1 MSEQK
6 DTKDTK
12 QDVKS
17 EQSVNQ
23 SEQKTDQQ
31 NQKEDIKDATSGK
44 INVSIEPDDPKNFTT
59 SLKQIRDKADNLSRM
74 SEQGIVNEITGS
86 AVVVRKD
93 GQINMTPSKY
103 ASVHMNPNG
112 RITEQAMEK
121 ETIANRQKFTVDEIL
136 VNEHKLN
143 PQLWE
148 LADMRAQKL
157 LINQNVIVGNLTLSG
172 HVLVKAWE
180 PNLKRYMLIRRPW
193 RGPMF
198 GPLLN
203 VPEINT
209 AIKIND
215 PLKLNEDILALSDK
229 GYQVNGI
236 IKDAKS
242 LIGKE
247 GIDRAGSVARNTD
260 ANYGTGTG
268 LPNAGKGSLNTNISI
283 SSGDMQSLWSALKQ
297 MGFNDIAAA
306 GLLGCFSGE
315 SSGRFDALEGDYLDE
330 AESQQVK
337 QSKDR
342 SKYAQWAMSH
352 LSKFVNANPSGYDGG
367 DGLGPMPG
375 IGLAQWTGPRAVRL
389 FTISNGEW
397 WTPQAQIK
405 FATEELN
412 GGYASVFNSAQGCGT
427 PEEAARVFAVEY
439 EGGGFSGYADDRASR
454 AREIYTQF
462 AGKSSSDN
470 SKPKS

>member
-1 MSEQK
+1 M
-6 DTKDTK
+6 
-12 QDVKS
+12 
-17 EQSVNQ
+17 
-23 SEQKTDQQ
+23 
-31 NQKEDIKDATSGK
+31 KEIKNASSGS
-44 INVSIEPDDPKNFTT
+44 INVAIEPDEPKNFST

-157 LINQNVIVGNLTLSG
+157 LINQNAIVGNLTLSG

-209 AIKIND
+209 AIKVND

-247 GIDRAGSVARNTD
+247 GVDRAGSVARNTD
-260 ANYGTGTG
+260 ANYGSG
-268 LPNAGKGSLNTNISI
+268 AS
-283 SSGDMQSLWSALKQ
+283 SSGNSTGAVSVQVQASANAKSIYDALRKLGYNANAACGI
-297 MGFNDIAAA
+297 MGNIQQECSMDPTSNGKYACGLFQWGNGCD
-306 GLLGCFSGE
+306 GGRWQKLLGMYPEPSCW
-315 SSGRFDALEGDYLDE
+315 DAGN
-330 AESQQVK
+330 Q
-337 QSKDR
+337 
-342 SKYAQWAMSH
+342 
-352 LSKFVNANPSGYDGG
+352 LSFMFYECQTGYTNCLPD
-367 DGLGPMPG
+367 
-375 IGLAQWTGPRAVRL
+375 T
-389 FTISNGEW
+389 
-397 WTPQAQIK
+397 
-405 FATEELN
+405 LN
-412 GGYASVFNSAQGCGT
+412 GFST
-427 PEEAARVFAVEY
+427 PEEAAEHFEVNF
-439 EGGGFSGYADDRASR
+439 EGAGEPMMNNRKSYAR
-454 AREIYTQF
+454 QF
-462 AGKSSSDN
+462 YDLYGKS
-470 SKPKS
+470 

>member
-12 QDVKS
+12 Q
-17 EQSVNQ
+17 N
-23 SEQKTDQQ
+23 TDQK
-31 NQKEDIKDATSGK
+31 NQEKDVKDATSGK
-44 INVSIEPDDPKNFTT
+44 INVSIEPDEPKNFTT
-59 SLKQIRDKADNLSRM
+59 SLKQIRDRADNLSRM
-74 SEQGIVNEITGS
+74 SEQGIINEITGS

-103 ASVHMNPNG
+103 ASIHMNPNG

-209 AIKIND
+209 AIKVND

-247 GIDRAGSVARNTD
+247 GVDRAGSVARNTD
-260 ANYGTGTG
+260 ANYGSGAG
-268 LPNAGKGSLNTNISI
+268 VASQVSYDGKMVAASANAASI
-283 SSGDMQSLWSALKQ
+283 FKALREC
-297 MGFNDIAAA
+297 GYNDIVACGIMGNLQQES
-306 GLLGCFSGE
+306 GL
-315 SSGRFDALEGDYLDE
+315 RPE
-330 AESQQVK
+330 AKNSNG
-337 QSKDR
+337 
-342 SKYAQWAMSH
+342 YTGIAQWDPVGRWPNCVNFCQSH
-352 LSKFVNANPSGYDGG
+352 GKDPFDVG
-367 DGLGPMPG
+367 
-375 IGLAQWTGPRAVRL
+375 AQ
-389 FTISNGEW
+389 ISFLYYEA
-397 WTPQAQIK
+397 TTTRYPDECSPQAMNAKCTDVSKAVHEWLKWFEGALGQEEGERNAYAAEFWAK
-405 FATEELN
+405 FK
-412 GGYASVFNSAQGCGT
+412 GQ
-427 PEEAARVFAVEY
+427 
-439 EGGGFSGYADDRASR
+439 
-454 AREIYTQF
+454 
-462 AGKSSSDN
+462 
-470 SKPKS
+470 